1 MSSKSDIFQEMQG
14 HRRPGQVSPDEDVP
28 SASFAADH
36 LKAFQ
41 KVLRA
46 RRSIRIYTGERIPET
61 TMRDILEDAT
71 LAPSSSNLQSYQLYW
86 IKDAAKKAAVAQA
99 CLGQPAAT
107 TAGELVVVVAR
118 HDLWRENLNE
128 LLSVM
133 RKQGELPAPV
143 KFYYEKLIPKVM
155 ANDPLGISNFIRR
168 VVYFFTGLKR
178 PTVRGPVNQGDH
190 RVFGHTQA
198 ALAAQTLMLS
208 FAAHGYDSC
217 PMGGMDAKRIA
228 NIIELPSKAEVA
240 MVISAGTRKP
250 EGLYGPRYR
259 LPFTSLVKEV

>member
-14 HRRPGQVSPDEDVP
+14 LKRPGTPAANEEVP
-28 SASFAADH
+28 SPAFAQENLA
-36 LKAFQ
+36 AFQ

-46 RRSIRIYTGERIPET
+46 RRSIRIYTGERIPEAS
-61 TMRDILEDAT
+61 MREILAEAT

-86 IKDAAKKAAVAQA
+86 IKDSKKKAEVAAA

-118 HDLWRENLNE
+118 HDQWRKNLSE

-133 RKQGELPAPV
+133 KQNGELPPPV
-143 KFYYEKLIPKVM
+143 KFYYETLIPKVM
-155 ANDPLGISNFIRR
+155 ANDPLGLMNALRR
-168 VVYFFTGLKR
+168 VIYFFTGLKR

-190 RVFGHTQA
+190 RIFGHTQA

-208 FAAHGYDSC
+208 FTAHGYDSC

-228 NIIELPSKAEVA
+228 RLLDLPRSAEVA
-240 MVISAGTRKP
+240 MVISAGIRKP

-259 LPFTSLVKEV
+259 LPIGSLIKEV